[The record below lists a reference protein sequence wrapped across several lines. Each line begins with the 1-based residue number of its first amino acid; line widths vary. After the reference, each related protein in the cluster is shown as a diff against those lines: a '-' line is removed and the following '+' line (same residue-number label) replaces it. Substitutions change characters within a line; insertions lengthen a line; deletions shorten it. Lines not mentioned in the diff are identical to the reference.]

1 MNIITNHRLGR
12 RDALR
17 LGLGVAAAASMAPR
31 RGFAADT
38 VAEAT
43 IDKSSET
50 TAGANFKR
58 SGKLRIGF
66 SNGFSGNTWRTECL
80 ASLRKEVA
88 AHPEIAELIVVDGQG
103 DITKQV
109 NDIQDLISQQVDAI
123 LVIPNSSNAVA
134 PAIAKA
140 TRKGIA
146 TVPFNLPISGSNWCS
161 YVGTDPVKKGLAW
174 GKFLTDT
181 LGGKGKIVALGG
193 LPGNSGSADCWK
205 GVQQTLSKGIEVL
218 AWKDAYW
225 QEDRA
230 KVVMADLIVAYPEI
244 DAIYCDGAQDAAG
257 ATKAMLAAGRKLVPI
272 TGDDY
277 NGLLKLYAEHHA
289 TQPDFK
295 LGLISEPTW
304 ESVVALRTALTLLGG
319 NDVAK
324 TQTIQPKL
332 ITDAN
337 AAQYVK
343 SNLPDG
349 VFVDTNLSDADL
361 NTLFH

>member
-1 MNIITNHRLGR
+1 MTGLIGSHLAR
-12 RDALR
+12 RDALQ
-17 LGLGVAAAASMAPR
+17 LGLGAAGAVLLGARAAR
-31 RGFAADT
+31 AADT
-38 VAEAT
+38 VANAT
-43 IDKSSET
+43 IEKSSDVT
-50 TAGANFKR
+50 QGAHYKR

-80 ASLRKEVA
+80 ASLRKVAA
-88 AHPEIAELIVVDGQG
+88 AHPEIADLIVVDGQG

-123 LVIPNSSNAVA
+123 LCIPNSSNAVA

-140 TRKGIA
+140 TRQGIA
-146 TVPFNLPISGSNWCS
+146 TVPFNLPVAGTNWSS
-161 YVGTDPVKKGLAW
+161 YIGTDPVKKGVAW

-181 LGGKGKIVALGG
+181 LGNKGKIVALGG

-205 GVQQTLSKGIEVL
+205 GVQQTLGKGIEVL
-218 AWKDAYW
+218 VWKDAYW

-277 NGLLKLYAEHHA
+277 NGLLKLYAQHHSD
-289 TQPDFK
+289 QPDFK

-304 ESVVALRTALTLLGG
+304 ESVVALRTALDLLSGK
-319 NDVAK
+319 DVAK

-337 AAQYVK
+337 ALQYVK
-343 SNLPDG
+343 PHLPDG
-349 VFVDTNLSDADL
+349 VFVDTDLSDAEL
-361 NTLFH
+361 KQIFH